1 MSTFRTMGGDRP
13 LRVVQVGA
21 GDMGRAWLRTIA
33 DSPDVE
39 LVGLVEL
46 DLDRARRALAEV
58 GAASVTVGADL
69 VAVARETG
77 ADAIVNVT
85 VPGAHL
91 VVNRAALRA
100 GYPVLCEKPAAP
112 TVAEAMLQAATAAEA
127 GELLMISQSRR
138 YFAGLR
144 ELARQVA
151 RLGGIGT
158 VTTEFFKAPG
168 FDGFRAE
175 MPHVLLVDMAV
186 HQFDAARLLIGSE
199 PVAVYCEERN
209 PAWSTYR
216 GAAGAVAVFEF
227 AGGARYVFA
236 GSWSEPGLETS
247 WNGSWRV
254 SAEHGTATWDG
265 EGAPIVHRPD
275 AGGPLVAE
283 CPPIPEQTA
292 GSLAEFVASLR
303 TGRRPNGWADDNLR
317 SLAMVEAAVD
327 SARSHAR
334 VLMSDVFERARAHA
348 TASADSPGIAER
360 IDGLPG

>member
-1 MSTFRTMGGDRP
+1 MGTFRTIGEDRP

-21 GDMGRAWLRTIA
+21 GEMGRAWLRTIA

-46 DLDRARRALAEV
+46 DLERARRALSEE
-58 GAASVTVGADL
+58 GAPPVTVGADV

-77 ADAIVNVT
+77 ADAVVNVT

-91 VVNRAALRA
+91 AVNRAALRA

-138 YFAGLR
+138 YFGGFR
-144 ELARQVA
+144 ELVRQVA
-151 RLGGIGT
+151 GLGGIGT
-158 VTTEFFKAPG
+158 VTTEFFKAPR

-186 HQFDAARLLIGSE
+186 HQFDAARLLIGGE
-199 PVAVYCEERN
+199 PVAVYCEEHD
-209 PAWSTYR
+209 AGWSTYR
-216 GAAGAVAVFEF
+216 GAASAVAVFEF
-227 AGGARYVFA
+227 TGGARYVFA

-254 SAEHGTATWDG
+254 SAEHGTAVWDG
-265 EGAPIVHRPD
+265 EGAPVVHRPD
-275 AGGPLVAE
+275 ASEPFVAE
-283 CPPIPEQTA
+283 HSPIPEQTA

-317 SLAMVEAAVD
+317 SLAMVEAAVA
-327 SARSHAR
+327 SAQAHAR
-334 VLMSDVFERARAHA
+334 VPMSDVFERARAHA
-348 TASADSPGIAER
+348 MASADSPEIAER
-360 IDGLPG
+360 VKGLPG